1 MVNHKR
7 KTSSISALDS
17 HPGLPAKRP
26 RTAPGGEG
34 VQPTQQNQDT
44 FSIEGDGKVPKNK
57 AKRLNSATPRGRG
70 RRGRVPSTSI
80 DRKEE
85 DGDEINSRAPRGRGG
100 RRGRRGPVPSTLQR
114 TSDDR
119 NEDQDEFA
127 CDSCRLRKLKCDTN
141 PTSCRNC
148 ELRKEPCCSTDPISG
163 RAWRRGEAELV
174 ELQLKD
180 YERYFQIIPY
190 LEERNR
196 TLANALR
203 QLQARQGIPGHPV
216 MY

>member
-1 MVNHKR
+1 MVGHKR

-17 HPGLPAKRP
+17 HPGLPAKRS

-34 VQPTQQNQDT
+34 AWHIEDRPKVQPTQQNQD
-44 FSIEGDGKVPKNK
+44 IEGDGEAPKNK
-57 AKRLNSATPRGRG
+57 AKRLNLATPRGRG

-100 RRGRRGPVPSTLQR
+100 RRGRRGAVPSTLQR

-127 CDSCRLRKLKCDTN
+127 CDSCRVS
-141 PTSCRNC
+141 PTS
-148 ELRKEPCCSTDPISG
+148 ISISP
-163 RAWRRGEAELV
+163 WFV
-174 ELQLKD
+174 LQ
-180 YERYFQIIPY
+180 
-190 LEERNR
+190 
-196 TLANALR
+196 
-203 QLQARQGIPGHPV
+203 HPQTIHSLLFS
-216 MY
+216 YTS